1 MAGSQC
7 QAERPEQGAAGRSNK
22 AEADRLASARLAGQK
37 AEAGYAAI
45 TWPTEFGG
53 LGAHQYNRSFI
64 RRKNRI
70 SKYPAGFRY
79 RAGHVI
85 PTMMAWATKEQ
96 NERF

>member
-1 MAGSQC
+1 MPS
-7 QAERPEQGAAGRSNK
+7 RKTEQGAGRSLNK
-22 AEADRLASARLAGQK
+22 AEADRLASARVWQAKK

-53 LGAHQYNRSFI
+53 LGGSPINLSFI

-70 SKYPAGFRY
+70 SMPGGFFDI
-79 RAGHVI
+79 GLGMCI

-96 NERF
+96 MNAS